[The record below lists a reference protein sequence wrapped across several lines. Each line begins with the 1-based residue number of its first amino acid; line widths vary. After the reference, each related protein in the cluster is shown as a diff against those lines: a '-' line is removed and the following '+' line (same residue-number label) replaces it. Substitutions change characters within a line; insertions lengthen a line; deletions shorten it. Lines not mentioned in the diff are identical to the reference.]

1 MGFGFEEARGAR
13 RWVVGGGGNGGRG
26 SAWREGVRCGGSGPG
41 RERREEDGDNARI
54 LFRDFSTDAV
64 TDRQYANVVGLYVNR
79 KAPSKSYSKTLRVNY
94 THHTITCQVSVN

>member
-1 MGFGFEEARGAR
+1 MAGGVRMRWFGAR
-13 RWVVGGGGNGGRG
+13 
-26 SAWREGVRCGGSGPG
+26 

-54 LFRDFSTDAV
+54 LFRDFSTDTV